1 MRGAFVPRQSIR
13 LGIFAGL
20 LALFG
25 VFTMPPVASA
35 LEVPPKPID
44 SPVVDQTNT
53 LSSEQKAAIA
63 AKIAEE
69 RTATGNEIAVLM
81 IPTLADDA
89 LENYS
94 LNVARGWGIGSK
106 ERNAGVLLLIVKDDR
121 KLRIEV
127 GYGLEG
133 ALTDIRSNQIIR
145 DRIRPAFQKNDYF
158 GGIQSGVEGI
168 ILAVHEEVDPNLSKA
183 TATTAGP
190 AHFPWEI
197 VIFLAFF
204 GFSWLA
210 SILGRTKSWWA
221 GGVIGGILGVIAGF
235 IFGFLFIGVISIFI
249 LTLLGLLFD
258 KVVSANYRSHASHG
272 DAPSWWAGGPFL
284 GGGGSHG
291 GGFGGFGGGGFG
303 GGGASGDW

>member
-1 MRGAFVPRQSIR
+1 MHRRPIR

-20 LALFG
+20 FVFFG
-25 VFTMPPVASA
+25 VFAMPTAASA
-35 LEVPPKPID
+35 LEVPPKPTDI
-44 SPVVDQTNT
+44 PVVDQTNT
-53 LSSEQKAAIA
+53 LSPEQKATIA

-69 RTATGNEIAVLM
+69 RAATGNQIAVLM
-81 IPTLADDA
+81 IPTLGDDA

-94 LNVARGWGIGSK
+94 LNVAREWGIGSK
-106 ERNAGVLLLIVKDDR
+106 ERNTGVLLLVVKDDR

-145 DRIRPAFQKNDYF
+145 DRIRPAFQKGDYF
-158 GGIQSGVEGI
+158 SGIQSGVEGI

-183 TATTAGP
+183 TTSGA
-190 AHFPWEI
+190 AHFPWEM
-197 VIFLAFF
+197 VMFAAFF
-204 GFSWLA
+204 GFSWLG

-272 DAPSWWAGGPFL
+272 DAPSWWAGGPFI
-284 GGGGSHG
+284 GGGRSGG
-291 GGFGGFGGGGFG
+291 GGFGGFGGGSFG